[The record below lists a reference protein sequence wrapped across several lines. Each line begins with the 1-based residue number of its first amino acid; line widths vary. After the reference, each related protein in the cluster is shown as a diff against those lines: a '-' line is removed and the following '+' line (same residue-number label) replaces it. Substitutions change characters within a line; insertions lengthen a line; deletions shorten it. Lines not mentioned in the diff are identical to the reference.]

1 VTIRQFFIKEGRLRP
16 TWRVVCYVIALI
28 VGTIAIGVPIVVL
41 LLVMTAMGVL
51 DQTAVMEMESTFAVL
66 AISVLANVI
75 LALPLTYLFRR
86 FLDKDTMVNLGF
98 DKEPGW
104 WKEIL
109 GGLGLGYLLMA
120 FIFLLEWA
128 AGWLQVYGFAWQV
141 QSSSTTILTLIG
153 YVIIL
158 GLGAFW
164 EELSFRG
171 YILQNLN
178 VDWAAIVA
186 LVASSILFGLFHG
199 LNPNATWLGLVNIF
213 LAGVV
218 LAICY
223 LITRQLWLPIA
234 FHFSWNFF
242 QGPIFSFPISGMS
255 TGGLLLTQITGNPL
269 ITGGAFGP
277 EAGLIGTF
285 ALVIGLLILWAW
297 HRLGIGR

>member
-1 VTIRQFFIKEGRLRP
+1 MTTREFFIKGGRLRP
-16 TWRVVCYVIALI
+16 TWRVVCYVFALMA
-28 VGTIAIGVPIVVL
+28 GTIAIGLPIGVL
-41 LLVMTAMGVL
+41 LVVMTAMGVL
-51 DQTAVMEMESTFAVL
+51 DQTAVMEMESTFAGL
-66 AISVLANVI
+66 ALSVLVSMI
-75 LALPLTYLFRR
+75 LALPLTYFFRR

-98 DKEPGW
+98 DRKPGW

-109 GGLGLGYLLMA
+109 GGLALGALLMGLV
-120 FIFLLEWA
+120 FLLEWA
-128 AGWLQVYGFAWQV
+128 AGWLQVYGFAWQA
-141 QSSSTTILTLIG
+141 QSSSTTILTLLG

-186 LVASSILFGLFHG
+186 LVASSILFGLSHV
-199 LNPNATWLGLVNIF
+199 LNPNVTWLSLFNIF

-223 LITRQLWLPIA
+223 LTTRQLWLPIA

-242 QGPIFSFPISGMS
+242 QGPIFSFPVSGISTS
-255 TGGLLLTQITGNPL
+255 GLLLTQITGNSL
-269 ITGGAFGP
+269 ITGGPFGP
-277 EAGLIGTF
+277 EAGVIGTF
-285 ALVIGLLILWAW
+285 ALVIGLLILWEW
-297 HRLGIGR
+297 HRIGMGK

>member
-1 VTIRQFFIKEGRLRP
+1 VTIREFFIKEGRLRP
-16 TWRVVCYVIALI
+16 TWRVVSYVFALL
-28 VGTIAIGVPIVVL
+28 VGTIAIGVPVAM
-41 LLVMTAMGVL
+41 LLVVMIAMGVL

-66 AISVLANVI
+66 AISVLASVI

-98 DKEPGW
+98 DRKPGW

-109 GGLGLGYLLMA
+109 GGLVLGALLMA
-120 FIFLLEWA
+120 LVFLLEWV
-128 AGWLQVYGFAWQV
+128 AGWLQVQGFLWQT
-141 QSSSTTILTLIG
+141 QSSSTTVLTLLG

-199 LNPNATWLGLVNIF
+199 LNPNATWLGLFNIF

-242 QGPIFSFPISGMS
+242 QGPILSFPVSGISTS
-255 TGGLLLTQITGNPL
+255 GLLLTEIKGNPL

-297 HRLGIGR
+297 HRIGMAR

>member
-1 VTIRQFFIKEGRLRP
+1 MTIREFFIKEGRLRP
-16 TWRVVCYVIALI
+16 TWRVVCYVFALI
-28 VGTIAIGVPIVVL
+28 VGTIAIGVPIGVL

-66 AISVLANVI
+66 AISVLGSVI
-75 LALPLTYLFRR
+75 LGLPLTYLFRR

-98 DKEPGW
+98 DRKPGW
-104 WKEIL
+104 WKEIVSGLVL
-109 GGLGLGYLLMA
+109 GALLMGLV
-120 FIFLLEWA
+120 FLLEWA
-128 AGWLQVYGFAWQV
+128 AGWLQVYGFVWQA
-141 QSSSTTILTLIG
+141 QSSSTTILTLLG

-199 LNPNATWLGLVNIF
+199 LNPNVTWWGLFNIF
-213 LAGVV
+213 LAGAL
-218 LAICY
+218 LAGCY
-223 LITRQLWLPIA
+223 LATRQLWLPVA

-242 QGPIFSFPISGMS
+242 QGPILSFPVSGMS
-255 TGGLLLTQITGNPL
+255 TSGLLLTEITGNPL
-269 ITGGAFGP
+269 ITGGPFGP

-297 HRLGIGR
+297 HRIGMGR

>member
-1 VTIRQFFIKEGRLRP
+1 VTIREFFIKKGQLRP
-16 TWRVVCYVIALI
+16 TWRVVCYVLALL
-28 VGTIAIGVPIVVL
+28 VGTIAIGVPIGVL
-41 LLVMTAMGVL
+41 LLVMIAMGVL

-86 FLDKDTMVNLGF
+86 FLDKDTMVSLGF
-98 DKEPGW
+98 DRKPGW

-109 GGLGLGYLLMA
+109 GGLVLGYLLMA
-120 FIFLLEWA
+120 LIFLLEWA
-128 AGWLQVYGFAWQV
+128 AGWLQVYGFVWQA
-141 QSSSTTILTLIG
+141 QSSSATALTLLG

-158 GLGAFW
+158 GLGAYW

-178 VDWAAIVA
+178 LDWAAIVA

-199 LNPNATWLGLVNIF
+199 LNPNVTWLGLLNIF

-223 LITRQLWLPIA
+223 LTTRQLWLPIA

-242 QGPIFSFPISGMS
+242 QGPIFSFPISGVS
-255 TGGLLLTQITGNPL
+255 TGGLLLTEIKGNPL
-269 ITGGAFGP
+269 ITGGPFGP

-285 ALVIGLLILWAW
+285 ALVMGLLILWAW
-297 HRLGIGR
+297 HRIGMGR